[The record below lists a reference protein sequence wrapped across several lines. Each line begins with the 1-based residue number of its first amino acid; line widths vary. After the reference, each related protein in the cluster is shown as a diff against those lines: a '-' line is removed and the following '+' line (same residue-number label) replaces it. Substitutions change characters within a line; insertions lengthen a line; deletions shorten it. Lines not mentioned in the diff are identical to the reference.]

1 MLEMEVVGVVDGGG
15 GPPPG
20 HVVHGPEESDLAV
33 HPPVGLH
40 TLEQLLGVVEHLVT
54 GSEQLVKK
62 KRWVDKS
69 VEVLRTF
76 APGCTLK
83 FPKGSILGAPQ
94 PPSSVQ
100 SIVNMWSGL
109 EISL

>member
-1 MLEMEVVGVVDGGG
+1 MVTLGTPHLLMHSTSSWPSKGGRQAREAVRFILMFVLEMEVVGVVDGGG

-54 GSEQLVKK
+54 GSEQLVTKK
-62 KRWVDKS
+62 
-69 VEVLRTF
+69 
-76 APGCTLK
+76 A
-83 FPKGSILGAPQ
+83 LGGQ
-94 PPSSVQ
+94 
-100 SIVNMWSGL
+100 
-109 EISL
+109 